1 MPQVRNGDFQIVDL
15 SGTLELVP
23 RVDSL
28 VTNMNLF
35 TTHMG
40 VTTVAQVERVKEVE
54 FAIQAKQRGGERQF
68 VNAETADLKNFN
80 VPFFPLVVVEFQ
92 NLGLFV
98 LSLILFLLRLPLA

>member
-40 VTTVAQVERVKEVE
+40 VTTVAQV
-54 FAIQAKQRGGERQF
+54 
-68 VNAETADLKNFN
+68 
-80 VPFFPLVVVEFQ
+80 
-92 NLGLFV
+92 
-98 LSLILFLLRLPLA
+98 